1 MTIDII
7 FRLAGIG
14 IIVAVITQL
23 LKQTG
28 RDEIALLVTIA
39 GLVIA
44 LMTAINV
51 ISTLF
56 DSVKRIFNF
65 Y

>member
-1 MTIDII
+1 MNVDLI
-7 FRLAGIG
+7 FRIAGLG
-14 IIVAVITQL
+14 IIVAVICTL

-28 RDEIALLVTIA
+28 RDEIATITAIA

-44 LMTAINV
+44 LLMV
-51 ISTLF
+51 IDLIGTLF
-56 DSVKRIFNF
+56 ENVRRVFEF

>member
-1 MTIDII
+1 MNVDLI
-7 FRLAGIG
+7 FRIAGLG
-14 IIVAVITQL
+14 ILVAVISQL

-28 RDEIALLVTIA
+28 RDEIATITAIA

-44 LMTAINV
+44 LLMV
-51 ISTLF
+51 IDLIGTLF
-56 DSVKRIFNF
+56 ENVRRVFEF

>member
-1 MTIDII
+1 MNVDLI
-7 FRLAGIG
+7 FRIAGLG
-14 IIVAVITQL
+14 ILVAVISQL

-28 RDEIALLVTIA
+28 RDEIATITAIA

-44 LMTAINV
+44 LLMV
-51 ISTLF
+51 IDLIGTLF
-56 DSVKRIFNF
+56 ENVRRVFQF

>member
-1 MTIDII
+1 MNVDLI
-7 FRLAGIG
+7 FRIAGLG
-14 IIVAVITQL
+14 ILVAVISQL

-28 RDEIALLVTIA
+28 RDEIATITAIA

-44 LMTAINV
+44 LLMV
-51 ISTLF
+51 IDLIGTLF
-56 DSVKRIFNF
+56 ESVRRVFEF

>member
-1 MTIDII
+1 MNVDLI
-7 FRLAGIG
+7 FRIAGIG
-14 IIVAVITQL
+14 ILVAVISQL

-28 RDEIALLVTIA
+28 RDEIATITAIA

-44 LMTAINV
+44 LLMV
-51 ISTLF
+51 IDLIGTLF
-56 DSVKRIFNF
+56 ESVRRVFEF

>member
-56 DSVKRIFNF
+56 DSVKRIFTF

>member
-1 MTIDII
+1 MNVDLI
-7 FRLAGIG
+7 FRIAGLG
-14 IIVAVITQL
+14 ILVAVICQL

-28 RDEIALLVTIA
+28 RDEIATLTAIT

-44 LMTAINV
+44 LLMV
-51 ISTLF
+51 IDLIGTLF
-56 DSVKRIFNF
+56 ENVKRVFEF

>member
-1 MTIDII
+1 MDISMVFKI
-7 FRLAGIG
+7 AGLG
-14 IIVAVITQL
+14 ILVAVITQL

-28 RDEIALLVTIA
+28 RDDMALLAAVT

-44 LMTAINV
+44 LMMV
-51 ISTLF
+51 VDMVGDLF
-56 DSVKRIFNF
+56 DNLRRIFNL

>member
-1 MTIDII
+1 MNADLI
-7 FRLAGIG
+7 FRIAGIG
-14 IIVAVITQL
+14 ILVAVISQL

-28 RDEIALLVTIA
+28 RDEIATITAIA

-44 LMTAINV
+44 LLMV
-51 ISTLF
+51 IDLIGTLF
-56 DSVKRIFNF
+56 ESVRRVFEF